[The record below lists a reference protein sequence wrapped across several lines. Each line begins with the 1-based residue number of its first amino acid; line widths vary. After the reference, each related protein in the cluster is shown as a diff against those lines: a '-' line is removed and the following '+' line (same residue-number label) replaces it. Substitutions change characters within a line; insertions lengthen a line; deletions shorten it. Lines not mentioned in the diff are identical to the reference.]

1 MTRNCAS
8 TAQVRDIKR
17 KTVAARMP
25 VNDVA
30 ADITRLLVTG
40 CLVTPDDAGDR

>member
-8 TAQVRDIKR
+8 TTRVRDIER
-17 KTVAARMP
+17 KTVAARMS

-30 ADITRLLVTG
+30 ADITGLFVTG
-40 CLVTPDDAGDR
+40 CLVTTT